1 MKGETIAVAIA
12 TAFFGFFAGWMIGSQ
27 SARVVP
33 SAAVPAAAQAQPQ
46 DQQPPAAGAPAS
58 KVVDEAEVQALKN
71 AANRDPNN
79 AEPRTQLGNLYFDAG
94 RFDDAITWYQASL
107 KVNPKNPDVSTDL
120 GVSYYNLNQPD
131 RAIQQFEYSLNVDPR
146 HTKSMLNMGIVQA
159 FGKQDLKAAVAS
171 WDKLIAMAPGS
182 ADAQAAKKALD
193 ALKAAHPEVGG
204 AAPAASKTGKND

>member
-27 SARVVP
+27 YARVVP
-33 SAAVPAAAQAQPQ
+33 SAAAPAAAQAPS
-46 DQQPPAAGAPAS
+46 QQQAAQTAPAP

-94 RFDDAITWYQASL
+94 RFDDAITWYESSL

-131 RAIQQFEYSLNVDPR
+131 RAIKQFEYSLSVDPK

-171 WDKLIAMAPGS
+171 WNKLITMAPNS
-182 ADAQAAKKALD
+182 TDAQAAKKALD

-204 AAPAASKTGKND
+204 DASAAPKSGKDD